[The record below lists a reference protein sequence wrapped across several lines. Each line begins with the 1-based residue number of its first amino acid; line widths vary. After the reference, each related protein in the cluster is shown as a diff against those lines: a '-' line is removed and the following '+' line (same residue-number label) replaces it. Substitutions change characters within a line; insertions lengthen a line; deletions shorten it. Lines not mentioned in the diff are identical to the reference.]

1 MSLLNRMGCVVT
13 WVTRVSGLRGPKLHE
28 LRGSKFFLRESIF
41 YVGHN
46 FYVGWVGQ
54 NLFAWVNFFTWFK
67 IFCVSQKF
75 LRGLNF
81 GVSLFFLWGGRGGG
95 WSK

>member
-13 WVTRVSGLRGPKLHE
+13 WVTRVSGLRGPN
-28 LRGSKFFLRESIF
+28 F
-41 YVGHN
+41 YVDCMSYVGQNFFYMGHN

-67 IFCVSQKF
+67 IFCVSQNF

-81 GVSLFFLWGGRGGG
+81 GVSLFCFFWGGGGG
-95 WSK
+95 V

>member
-1 MSLLNRMGCVVT
+1 MG
-13 WVTRVSGLRGPKLHE
+13 TRVSGLRGPN
-28 LRGSKFFLRESIF
+28 F
-41 YVGHN
+41 YVDCMSYVGQNFFYMGHN

-67 IFCVSQKF
+67 IFCVSQNF

-81 GVSLFFLWGGRGGG
+81 GVSLFFFWGGGGG
-95 WSK
+95 GCK

>member
-1 MSLLNRMGCVVT
+1 MGE
-13 WVTRVSGLRGPKLHE
+13 WIRGLRGPN
-28 LRGSKFFLRESIF
+28 FYVDQNIF
-41 YVGHN
+41 YASHN

-67 IFCVSQKF
+67 IFCVSQSF

-81 GVSLFFLWGGRGGG
+81 GMSLFFWGGVGGG
-95 WSK
+95 VGGSQ